1 VSTNQPPSSPSE
13 PASDSSRGSDP
24 HETALLE
31 HEDEE
36 AAIEMAPGLELIDAP
51 IAPPQWSFGGEAPP
65 IVPGMP
71 VLAMDDDDGDDG
83 PVKLQRRKVE
93 EAEMDMTPMVDVTF
107 QLLIFF
113 MLTTSFALQKSL
125 QIPKPQQS
133 SSSAAS
139 TKTLEDIQNDS
150 TLVTVRVDASGT
162 FFIES
167 ARSESEIEAPSEQE
181 LLSQLRIASQ
191 PDESGTRATKLLVM
205 AHGDALHERV
215 VMALDAGVN
224 VGMNEIQLLASEEE

>member
-1 VSTNQPPSSPSE
+1 METNQPTPSE
-13 PASDSSRGSDP
+13 SPAESPRAASP

-31 HEDEE
+31 RDDVE
-36 AAIEMAPGLELIDAP
+36 AGLEVAPGLELIDAP
-51 IAPPQWSFGGEAPP
+51 LPPPQWSFGGEAPP
-65 IVPGMP
+65 IVPTMP
-71 VLAMDDDDGDDG
+71 VLAIADDDGEEP
-83 PVKLQRRKVE
+83 PVKLKSRCE

-113 MLTTSFALQKSL
+113 MLTTSFAMQKSL

-133 SSSAAS
+133 SASAAS
-139 TKTLEDIQNDS
+139 TKQLEEITEDPNF
-150 TLVTVRVDASGT
+150 VTVRVDPSGT

-167 ARSESEIEAPSEQE
+167 AKFENEIEAPSEQE
-181 LLSQLRIASQ
+181 LLNQLRLAKQ
-191 PDESGTRATKLLVM
+191 PDASGVGASRLLVM

-224 VGMNEIQLLASEEE
+224 VGMNEIQLLATEDE